1 MRVIVAGGTGFIG
14 QAVVRRL
21 AADGHEVAVVTRTP
35 NRPSNTVLLGWD
47 EAREA
52 VDGADAVVN
61 LAGESIGGRWTRAR
75 KERILRSRVETTT
88 ALVDAIAAARRPPGV
103 LVNSS
108 GIDYVGDTGDAVVTE
123 DAAPGDTFLARVCI
137 EWERAAQRAP
147 VRTVLVRTPLT
158 IGRAAPAVRL
168 LALPFRLF
176 AGGRLGNGRQWFP
189 WIHVDDIVG
198 IIMRAID
205 GDGLAGPVNAV
216 APEQLRQAD
225 AARDLGRVLHRPAL
239 VPTPA
244 PALRALLG
252 EQADLLLHGQRAVS
266 TKLDEFAFRYPTL
279 RAALEEALA

>member
-108 GIDYVGDTGDAVVTE
+108 GIDYVGDTADAVVTE